1 MKYKKYK
8 NSYFLVILIVSII
21 ILSIGSAEIHRHNSG
36 KRDFSIS
43 EEGAIVMVS
52 IGTVLYV
59 SALPVAILL
68 KRRALINL
76 TIHLSFI
83 MGIVMFA
90 IGIKQFVNVI
100 NKSKNITE
108 AVERI
113 RSAVGFSSLDEEIRL
128 GVILFAFGSLIII
141 SLLTFWLA
149 RYLYS
154 GETYNDDIKLIW
166 TSFKP
171 SGRISFPRRTMTR
184 RRSSRR
190 LSRHPTRQSSIS
202 LIDTT
207 PEFTYKRDPPTF
219 PEFEPPALPPL
230 PPKKKFFKRMFKS
243 KSNPPRE
250 WTGETSPHRK
260 GTHSSLDNIE
270 DGTVPRLRNKL
281 FPDVP
286 NLSFK
291 KRRRSIITPPP
302 SIAATFADE
311 EDEPVLIEEPIQR
324 RSLQRRSLQRRGSIG
339 ASPGIA
345 ELKNKLRGKGGFFGN
360 E

>member
-1 MKYKKYK
+1 MKYKKYT
-8 NSYFLVILIVSII
+8 NAYFLFILIVSII
-21 ILSIGSAEIHRHNSG
+21 ILSIGSAEVHRHNSG

-43 EEGAIVMVS
+43 EEGAIAMVS

-59 SALPVAILL
+59 SALPVALLL

-108 AVERI
+108 AVQRI
-113 RSAVGFSSLDEEIRL
+113 RSVVESPVSSLDEEIRL

-149 RYLYS
+149 RYSYS
-154 GETYNDDIKLIW
+154 GETYNDDLKSIW
-166 TSFKP
+166 TSFK
-171 SGRISFPRRTMTR
+171 RISFPRRTTRR
-184 RRSSRR
+184 RRSSRPM
-190 LSRHPTRQSSIS
+190 SRRSTRSI
-202 LIDTT
+202 
-207 PEFTYKRDPPTF
+207 PEFTQREQGPEF
-219 PEFEPPALPPL
+219 PEFELPALPPL
-230 PPKKKFFKRMFKS
+230 PPPKKKFFNRMFKS

-250 WTGETSPHRK
+250 WTGETSPTRK

-270 DGTVPRLRNKL
+270 DGTVPRLKNKL

-291 KRRRSIITPPP
+291 KRRRSPDIITPP
-302 SIAATFADE
+302 SITATFADE
-311 EDEPVLIEEPIQR
+311 DEPVLVEEPRR
-324 RSLQRRSLQRRGSIG
+324 RSSSGGDSRTG
-339 ASPGIA
+339 
-345 ELKNKLRGKGGFFGN
+345 NMTLRERMGLLANQGGGPMTRQEKERYN
-360 E
+360 GY